1 MSLTLSRSCLSYVV
15 LLVLLVPPGPR
26 WARFVRSP
34 QAGAPRVAAG
44 LAQTYS
50 GRHAK
55 TCMHSRVLARVRARI
70 FLMKGT
76 EGLLAR
82 ARRGGCGAL
91 IMQWALFA
99 ADRSS
104 LPRWRARPRRGWAG
118 GLAAGLAS
126 LDAAAASPPRACSV
140 LQLLFEC
147 SACTVCATA
156 AMEHGLF
163 GLLAMGAAWH
173 GLAAAEAADGRAL
186 PALMRGT
193 YSVLTRVAPAGERV
207 EESGRVGW

>member
-1 MSLTLSRSCLSYVV
+1 MWGPPVVVSVVVLSLYSLSYSCR
-15 LLVLLVPPGPR
+15 PPLCR
-26 WARFVRSP
+26 D
-34 QAGAPRVAAG
+34 GAPPFGDVFISLGADSA
-44 LAQTYS
+44 
-50 GRHAK
+50 
-55 TCMHSRVLARVRARI
+55 CMHSRVLARARARI

-76 EGLLAR
+76 QGLLAR

-118 GLAAGLAS
+118 GRAAGLAS
-126 LDAAAASPPRACSV
+126 LDAAAAPPPRAWSV

>member
-1 MSLTLSRSCLSYVV
+1 MHACIR
-15 LLVLLVPPGPR
+15 
-26 WARFVRSP
+26 VRS
-34 QAGAPRVAAG
+34 R
-44 LAQTYS
+44 L
-50 GRHAK
+50 
-55 TCMHSRVLARVRARI
+55 RARI
-70 FLMKGT
+70 FLMKGA

-91 IMQWALFA
+91 IMQWALSA

-104 LPRWRARPRRGWAG
+104 RPRWRARPRRGWAG
-118 GLAAGLAS
+118 GRAAGLAS
-126 LDAAAASPPRACSV
+126 LDAAAAPPPRAWSV